1 MSINE
6 RIIHNVSV
14 DCVVFGYD
22 NETLK
27 VLLIEQKALDEKAK
41 KGKGAQFALPGDLVR
56 EDEGLHQAATRVLGE
71 LTQLQGIYLKQF
83 HTYGNPGRVSD
94 VKDAEWLKTYR
105 SNPETRVITV
115 AYYSLVNLADY
126 EPGAGSFAK
135 RSVWIDMGKE
145 PRLAFDHNKI
155 LQGGLDMLRDELI
168 NKNIGFELL
177 PEKFTL
183 SQLQSLYEIVL
194 DKKLDKRNFRKSI
207 KKIDQLKPL
216 DEKQKGVLHKPAQ
229 LYKYEGIIPRK

>member
-1 MSINE
+1 MINNE

-27 VLLIEQKALDEKAK
+27 VLLIEQKNVDESNKKSKA
-41 KGKGAQFALPGDLVR
+41 ASFALPGDLVR
-56 EDEGLHQAATRVLGE
+56 ENEGLHQAAERVLKE
-71 LTQLQGIYLKQF
+71 LTELEGIYLKQF
-83 HTYGNPGRVSD
+83 HTYGNPERVRD
-94 VKDAEWLKTYR
+94 EKDASWLKAYR

-115 AYYSLVNLADY
+115 AYYSLVNLAEY
-126 EPGAGSFAK
+126 TPGAGSFAQ
-135 RSVWIDMGKE
+135 RSAWVNMQKV
-145 PRLAFDHNKI
+145 PQLAFDHNKI
-155 LQGGLDMLRDELI
+155 LDGGLNMLREELI

-183 SQLQSLYEIVL
+183 SQLQNLYEIVL

-207 KKIDQLKPL
+207 KKIDKLKPL
-216 DEKQKGVLHKPAQ
+216 NEKQKGVLHKPAQ
-229 LYKYEGIIPRK
+229 LYVYEGVLPRK